1 MHAKTLRQAEKTA
14 IEGTNESQDTLLL
27 AHHLMMD
34 FGVGLVSG
42 VDNPSSSLSASREC
56 DQSDYPGT
64 VQRSSSP
71 TGDFMSLPSPNRS
84 RPMGDKASKS
94 SKWPIN

>member
-1 MHAKTLRQAEKTA
+1 MHSRTLRQAEKTA

-42 VDNPSSSLSASREC
+42 VDNPSNLLSASREC
-56 DQSDYPGT
+56 GQSDFPACPAEQLT
-64 VQRSSSP
+64 
-71 TGDFMSLPSPNRS
+71 NRGLHVPPFS
-84 RPMGDKASKS
+84 QSEPANG
-94 SKWPIN
+94 WQG